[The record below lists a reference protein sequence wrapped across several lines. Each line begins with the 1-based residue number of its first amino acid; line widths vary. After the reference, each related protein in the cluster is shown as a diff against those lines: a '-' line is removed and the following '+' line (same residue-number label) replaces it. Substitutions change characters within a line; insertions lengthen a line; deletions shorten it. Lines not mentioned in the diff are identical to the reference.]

1 IKEALLNDNK
11 DLDVAKIQ
19 EHLERT
25 ANIPLNIGITGESG
39 SGKSSFVN
47 AFRGVDHRDE
57 KAAPTGV
64 VETTTVVKEYPH
76 PSYPKVSL
84 WDLPGIGTTKFPAD
98 EYLKHVEFERFDFFI
113 IISDTRFRENDVK
126 LAKEIQKMGKKFYF
140 VRSKVD
146 NDLQNAQRCQR
157 DFDANQT
164 LSLIRENCKQGL
176 LREGVLA
183 PQVFLLSNF
192 EYQSHDFCCL
202 CETLERELPQHKRDV
217 LLFALANIS
226 LEIIE
231 KKKEAFK
238 SKIPQHAFLSAAH
251 ATRPVSELSV
261 AVDADLIA
269 NVVQQY
275 KTGFGLDR
283 PSLQR
288 LTDITGIP
296 LARLTIISSHL
307 TLQNVNADFVL
318 SLMSQSSAISS
329 LTEKN
334 FLDML
339 TVDAKD
345 VYTKVKM
352 YHSGHNLLDLTIC
365 RNNWKLKTAMTLC
378 SLQVYNQLNNFFAHF
393 EAENNTPAQSSVSE
407 IKEALQNNNQ
417 ALAVSKIKELLEKTA
432 NTTLNIGITGES
444 GSGKSSFVNAF
455 RGVDHRDEKAAPTG
469 VVETTTVVKEYPHPS
484 YPKVSLWDLPG
495 IGTTKFPADEYLK
508 HVGFERFDFF
518 IIISDTRFRENDV
531 KLAKEIQ
538 KMGKKFYF
546 VRSKVDNDL
555 QNAQRSQRD
564 FDANQTLSLIRENCE
579 QGLLKEGVQAP
590 QVFLLSNFEL
600 QRHDFHHLHETLE
613 RELPDHK
620 KNVLLFA
627 MPNVSL
633 EIIEKKKE
641 AFSSKI
647 PHYAFVSAACAAV
660 PVPGLSVAVDGSL
673 IAGVVQQYKTGF
685 GLDIPSLQRLANST
699 GVSLE
704 ALTSVVRS

>member
-1 IKEALLNDNK
+1 MCTVKF
-11 DLDVAKIQ
+11 
-19 EHLERT
+19 T
-25 ANIPLNIGITGESG
+25 
-39 SGKSSFVN
+39 
-47 AFRGVDHRDE
+47 GVD
-57 KAAPTGV
+57 
-64 VETTTVVKEYPH
+64 
-76 PSYPKVSL
+76 
-84 WDLPGIGTTKFPAD
+84 
-98 EYLKHVEFERFDFFI
+98 
-113 IISDTRFRENDVK
+113 
-126 LAKEIQKMGKKFYF
+126 
-140 VRSKVD
+140 SK
-146 NDLQNAQRCQR
+146 R
-157 DFDANQT
+157 
-164 LSLIRENCKQGL
+164 LIM
-176 LREGVLA
+176 
-183 PQVFLLSNF
+183 
-192 EYQSHDFCCL
+192 
-202 CETLERELPQHKRDV
+202 
-217 LLFALANIS
+217 
-226 LEIIE
+226 
-231 KKKEAFK
+231 
-238 SKIPQHAFLSAAH
+238 
-251 ATRPVSELSV
+251 
-261 AVDADLIA
+261 
-269 NVVQQY
+269 
-275 KTGFGLDR
+275 
-283 PSLQR
+283 
-288 LTDITGIP
+288 
-296 LARLTIISSHL
+296 
-307 TLQNVNADFVL
+307 ADFP
-318 SLMSQSSAISS
+318 
-329 LTEKN
+329 
-334 FLDML
+334 DM
-339 TVDAKD
+339 T
-345 VYTKVKM
+345 
-352 YHSGHNLLDLTIC
+352 
-365 RNNWKLKTAMTLC
+365 
-378 SLQVYNQLNNFFAHF
+378 
-393 EAENNTPAQSSVSE
+393 E
-407 IKEALQNNNQ
+407 IKEALQSNNQ

-564 FDANQTLSLIRENCE
+564 FDANQTLSLIRENCK

-600 QRHDFHHLHETLE
+600 QRHDFHRLHETLE

-699 GVSLE
+699 GVPLE
-704 ALTSVVRS
+704 ALTSVVRSPLGLNNINVQFILKILLHSASVAGSMVAEEGLRFVPLFGTMIAATLSYKVTEKALQDFLNMLAEDAHNVFKRAV